1 MLDMKERS
9 VKSMM
14 KSGGKDAAPATGKL
28 ANRRTRV
35 ARAERGNPADL
46 MLLLYSQKPK
56 QRATL
61 ARTASPTVPATEAR
75 VRAEAKITP
84 AGITSNR
91 RRDA

>member
-1 MLDMKERS
+1 MRLLQ
-9 VKSMM
+9 
-14 KSGGKDAAPATGKL
+14 L

-35 ARAERGNPADL
+35 ARAERGNPAD
-46 MLLLYSQKPK
+46 QKPK

-84 AGITSNR
+84 VGITSNR